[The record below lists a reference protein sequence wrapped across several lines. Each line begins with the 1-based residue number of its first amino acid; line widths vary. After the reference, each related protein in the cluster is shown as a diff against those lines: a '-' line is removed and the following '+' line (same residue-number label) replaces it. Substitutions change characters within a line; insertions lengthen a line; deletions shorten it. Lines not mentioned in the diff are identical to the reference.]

1 MSPKALV
8 TGATSGIGAEAAVQL
23 AEAGYGQVVVSGRTA
38 HRASTAAHDLAVRAG
53 AAVFEPLALDLGDP
67 ASIEA
72 AVGELAGEGVDAV
85 ILNAGLLS
93 PAERQFTT
101 DGIEL
106 TFAASL
112 IGHHRL
118 LMGLLANGGL
128 SAEARVVIAGSEAA
142 RGDVPMMTLADLD
155 QLANDRHAGDLTAA
169 ATDLIRGVEP
179 KKFKPN
185 DTYATTKLF
194 VAWWA
199 AALARRLPDT
209 MTVTAVSPGSTP
221 DTQAGR
227 QANFLTRRV
236 MVPMLKLMPK
246 HLNMAAPISTD
257 LTMAYVGE
265 DQREIASAITAGIW
279 SGAWFVSAKLF
290 EWLRA
295 ANVAYWEVFFLTAIL
310 YGTGILAYGW
320 LIRDHERREAATQ
333 AA

>member
-227 QANFLTRRV
+227 HANLLTRRV

-246 HLNMAAPISTD
+246 RLNMAAPISQSAARYLQATELPRAD
-257 LTMAYVGE
+257 ASGAFYASAPKKMSGPLERMAYPHIDNHDHQE
-265 DQREIASAITAGIW
+265 AAWNAIVAV
-279 SGAWFVSAKLF
+279 SGADLP
-290 EWLRA
+290 
-295 ANVAYWEVFFLTAIL
+295 
-310 YGTGILAYGW
+310 G
-320 LIRDHERREAATQ
+320 
-333 AA
+333 